1 MKYLY
6 SHKVNAIITPRNV
19 YTWTGP
25 RSGPD
30 FYFNP
35 NPRKNSF
42 FATIVLHDYSK
53 TPRDKSK
60 DQKQIAMILLVFFP
74 IPGILKT
81 TAPDSATK
89 V

>member
-19 YTWTGP
+19 YTWTGLL
-25 RSGPD
+25 SGPG

-42 FATIVLHDYSK
+42 FATILLHDYSK
-53 TPRDKSK
+53 TPRDKSE
-60 DQKQIAMILLVFFP
+60 DQK
-74 IPGILKT
+74 
-81 TAPDSATK
+81 
-89 V
+89 